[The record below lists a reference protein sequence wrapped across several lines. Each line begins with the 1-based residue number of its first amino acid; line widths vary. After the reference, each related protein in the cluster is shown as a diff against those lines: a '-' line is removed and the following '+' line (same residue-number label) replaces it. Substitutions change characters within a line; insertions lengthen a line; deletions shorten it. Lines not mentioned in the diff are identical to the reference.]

1 MIPLIRMCY
10 GGSHVVLCE
19 SRFGY
24 TDSLSF
30 FFEFNACFSHLPGE
44 AYARYNGKI
53 AHGFVIR
60 PPEIIHVVQSLKA
73 IFSDSTEAS
82 LLVNIIWCHCDST

>member
-1 MIPLIRMCY
+1 VART
-10 GGSHVVLCE
+10 LCCVNL
-19 SRFGY
+19 G
-24 TDSLSF
+24 LAIQIVCLF
-30 FFEFNACFSHLPGE
+30 FFFNACFSHLSGE
-44 AYARYNGKI
+44 AYARYNGKV

-82 LLVNIIWCHCDST
+82 LLVNIIWCHCDSM